1 MIKLGVNI
9 DHVATLRQARYARVP
24 HSLPY
29 VEPDIVEAA
38 RAAIR
43 GGADGITIH
52 LREDRRHIV
61 DHDVYDIRK
70 QIDTRLNLEMAH
82 WPEIITLALEIKPDS
97 VCLVPEKRQEVTTE
111 GGLNLLALS
120 PDFEKMITTF
130 RDHGIQVSLFIDPDP
145 EQIARA
151 AQLHAH
157 MVEFHTGQYAT
168 AETPEQIA
176 WELGK
181 LRGACGLAHERGL
194 IVNAGHGINYRNIT
208 PLLTLPHLNEFNIGH
223 TIVARALQVGMEQA
237 VRELKSI
244 ISPAPAA
251 PSGIRR

>member
-151 AQLHAH
+151 PSS
-157 MVEFHTGQYAT
+157 
-168 AETPEQIA
+168 TPT
-176 WELGK
+176 WWSSTPDNTPPLKHRSK
-181 LRGACGLAHERGL
+181 LRGNWANCA
-194 IVNAGHGINYRNIT
+194 
-208 PLLTLPHLNEFNIGH
+208 
-223 TIVARALQVGMEQA
+223 ARAGSPMSADSSSMPGMESTIA
-237 VRELKSI
+237 
-244 ISPAPAA
+244 ISLHC
-251 PSGIRR
+251 